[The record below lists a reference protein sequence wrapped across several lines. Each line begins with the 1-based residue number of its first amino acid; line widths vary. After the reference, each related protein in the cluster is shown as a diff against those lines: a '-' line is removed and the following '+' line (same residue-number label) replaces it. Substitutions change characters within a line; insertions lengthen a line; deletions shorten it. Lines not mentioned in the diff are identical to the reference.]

1 MRILLAR
8 ASRGRSESNNSNL
21 QNPIEQMTKE
31 EEQELIEAIATLE
44 RKNGATYGPR
54 EETEYL
60 AFFPEDRQIV
70 QARSIS

>member
-1 MRILLAR
+1 
-8 ASRGRSESNNSNL
+8 
-21 QNPIEQMTKE
+21 MTEE

-60 AFFPEDRQIV
+60 AILPEDRQIV
-70 QARSIS
+70 LASALN